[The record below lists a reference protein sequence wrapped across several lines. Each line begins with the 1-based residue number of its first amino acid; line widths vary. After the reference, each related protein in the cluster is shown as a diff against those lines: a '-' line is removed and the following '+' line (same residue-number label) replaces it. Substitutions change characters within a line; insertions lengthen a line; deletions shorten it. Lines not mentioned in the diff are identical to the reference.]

1 MIHKTAIDLV
11 PILQAIEAVT
21 TSTLLTPAQRE
32 EIIKEIGRALPDQ
45 MFCPNSRLTLSIL
58 TSIVSTKDGSTT
70 TPPSESTK
78 APQKPKPSQGPQHK
92 PSGST
97 AQNTRGT
104 SKVPSNVGN
113 KKE

>member
-1 MIHKTAIDLV
+1 MHKTAIDLV

-32 EIIKEIGRALPDQ
+32 GIIAEIGRVLPDQ

-58 TSIVSTKDGSTT
+58 TSIVSTNNGRSTT
-70 TPPSESTK
+70 SSPSKGTK
-78 APQKPKPSQGPQHK
+78 APQKPKPSQGPKHK
-92 PSGST
+92 PTGST

-104 SKVPSNVGN
+104 SQVPSNAGN

>member
-21 TSTLLTPAQRE
+21 TSTLLTTAQRE
-32 EIIKEIGRALPDQ
+32 EIIKEIGRALPDP
-45 MFCPNSRLTLSIL
+45 MFCPNSRLTLSII
-58 TSIVSTKDGSTT
+58 TSIVSTKDGSTK
-70 TPPSESTK
+70 PASSESTK
-78 APQKPKPSQGPQHK
+78 APQKPKSSQGPKDK
-92 PSGST
+92 PSGSP

-104 SKVPSNVGN
+104 GKVPSNAGN